1 MPWFFLFSSR
11 AATSNSTHQHSEL
24 FFLARSGGNI
34 RGEIQDDHRCSEVK
48 FHQTG
53 LIYWGCMILY
63 IIMISRPQ
71 HKLTSGNTMLL
82 YFLCWKFSTTYVF
95 CIRILFTLH
104 SILAPSRHSKT
115 STKNVDSRSAYD
127 RSRLCFKA
135 DTGDNRDSLS
145 ERARVTSSL
154 SDLVR
159 YFLGSSRHAPR
170 AEYHLTLRDI
180 DLRAVY
186 DTVTMKRPAFVFDG
200 RVTLDGD
207 ARTGKISLKVT
218 TIGRGDKEHNSHTPP
233 FRL

>member
-1 MPWFFLFSSR
+1 
-11 AATSNSTHQHSEL
+11 
-24 FFLARSGGNI
+24 
-34 RGEIQDDHRCSEVK
+34 
-48 FHQTG
+48 
-53 LIYWGCMILY
+53 
-63 IIMISRPQ
+63 MISRPQ

-233 FRL
+233 LGFSPPQWVRYSINSDLVYIYFRLNASAIVYLSSVELEEIKAKQFKANFFSGWMRTFY